1 MTQIELIEKRRIWK
15 AILVLLKAEIADESA
30 GICFYIGE
38 IVGHANIPRYNSKS
52 DRAAWPEFFK
62 YEPKTKYIERTH
74 FQTPQPTLYWWKPCS
89 ARGLAR
95 RIVVVNS
102 IINNLKR
109 QINESTL

>member
-74 FQTPQPTLYWWKPCS
+74 FQTPQPTGDDGKVVSKLW
-89 ARGLAR
+89 G
-95 RIVVVNS
+95 IVTHADSPTVM
-102 IINNLKR
+102 LFK
-109 QINESTL
+109 